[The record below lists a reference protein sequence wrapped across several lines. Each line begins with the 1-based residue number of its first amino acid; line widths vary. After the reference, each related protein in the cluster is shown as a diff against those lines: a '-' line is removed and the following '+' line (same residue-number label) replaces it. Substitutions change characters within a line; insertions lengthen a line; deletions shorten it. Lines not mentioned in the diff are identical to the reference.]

1 MRSIERVSV
10 IDQVVE
16 ELKAAVVSGTYE
28 VGEKLP
34 TEHALCEQLGVSR
47 PTVREALRVLQAI
60 GLVELR
66 PGRGAFVARTSELDQ
81 ASIASWFADNTPKLG
96 ELMEVRQAVEPLAVR
111 LAARRRTARDLKRL
125 RALHEQFEAAV
136 AAQNAS
142 ELALLDEEFH
152 TAIVEAA
159 RNTLLA
165 KIHRLVVTELRSYRG
180 RAFAVP
186 ENAAHALEPHRQV
199 LEAIEAQDPNEAMTH
214 MTEHLDISME
224 DIASEVERAGDGAAR
239 PKR

>member
-1 MRSIERVSV
+1 VRSIERVSL

-16 ELKAAVVSGTYE
+16 ELKLAVVSGTYE

-34 TEHALCEQLGVSR
+34 GEHALCERLGVSR
-47 PTVREALRVLQAI
+47 PTVREALRVVQAI

-111 LAARRRTARDLKRL
+111 LAARRRTARDVKRL
-125 RALHEQFEAAV
+125 RALHEQFQVAV
-136 AAQNAS
+136 SALNAS

-152 TAIVEAA
+152 KAIVEAA
-159 RNTLLA
+159 RNALLT
-165 KIHRLVVTELRSYRG
+165 KIHRLVVAELRSYRA

-186 ENAAHALEPHRQV
+186 ENAAHALEPHRRI
-199 LEAIEAQDPNEAMTH
+199 LDAIDAQDPDEAMAH
-214 MTEHLDISME
+214 MTEHLEISMD
-224 DIASEVERAGDGAAR
+224 DIACEVERAGDGEAR
-239 PKR
+239 SAR